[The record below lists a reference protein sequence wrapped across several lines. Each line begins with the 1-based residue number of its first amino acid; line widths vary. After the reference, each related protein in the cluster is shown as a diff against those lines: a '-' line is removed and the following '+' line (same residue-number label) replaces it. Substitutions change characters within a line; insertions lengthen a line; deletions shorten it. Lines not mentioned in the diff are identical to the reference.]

1 MKKTWVAYLMFCIVG
16 FSGMAVD
23 FSITYLFKEIFLLN
37 KFVANSIGFTCA
49 AVSNYYLNSRWTF
62 RESATRTATSLF
74 TFLFISVVGLALNN
88 TLIYLMSP
96 YFNFYVCKLI
106 STLLVSLFNFTA
118 NARITF
124 RQRKD

>member
-23 FSITYLFKEIFLLN
+23 FSMTYLFKEIFLLN